1 MSSLPT
7 LSGSPV
13 FLRWQL
19 HDYSTD
25 KVVKAHVRNSV
36 GALLTI
42 VTLTHIGNGL
52 YTDTSIL
59 MGTEVLT
66 VTYYTY
72 ASDGLTLLSNTYGA
86 AMDTFHLPAPPEGP
100 TDISDL
106 SLAEIRRIVNL
117 VRQIDLDV
125 LYDDDLLNVN
135 LADDELIVTSKD
147 EEELFINIDSDELEV
162 LLDDDELNI
171 KISCQ

>member
-1 MSSLPT
+1 MGYFPARI
-7 LSGSPV
+7 LSTFFS
-13 FLRWQL
+13 FLF
-19 HDYSTD
+19 
-25 KVVKAHVRNSV
+25 
-36 GALLTI
+36 
-42 VTLTHIGNGL
+42 
-52 YTDTSIL
+52 SI
-59 MGTEVLT
+59 
-66 VTYYTY
+66 
-72 ASDGLTLLSNTYGA
+72 
-86 AMDTFHLPAPPEGP
+86 P
-100 TDISDL
+100 DISDL